1 MAKIRLGT
9 AHILARPAASCG
21 SGTAMASVDRMASLT
36 ETRPETAGGIRGNP
50 AIAVGMVL
58 GSISS
63 VQCGAALATT
73 LFDRVGPAGT
83 VFLRAAFAALIL
95 LTVARRDVLRLRRSE
110 LRDVAL
116 FGVTLAAMNFCF
128 YEAIDRLPLGVA
140 VTFEFSGPL
149 AVAVFGS
156 RRRSDL
162 LWAGLAALGIVLL
175 SGDFGGGAIDLAGAL
190 LALLAGAFWGFYILL
205 SARVGGRSEGLGGL
219 ATAMAISALLVTP
232 FGIAQGGGELGSPAV
247 LVVGL
252 GVGLLSSAIPY
263 ALEIEALRRLPN
275 AVFGVLM
282 SLEPAVAALVG
293 FVALSQGLAW
303 IEAVAI
309 GLVVAASAG
318 ALRSAAT
325 PAPRDG

>member
-1 MAKIRLGT
+1 
-9 AHILARPAASCG
+9 
-21 SGTAMASVDRMASLT
+21 
-36 ETRPETAGGIRGNP
+36 
-50 AIAVGMVL
+50 MVV

-73 LFDRVGPAGT
+73 IFDRVGPAGA
-83 VFLRAAFAALIL
+83 VLLRSGFAALIL
-95 LTVARRDVLRLRRSE
+95 LAVAHRDLRLPRGRE
-110 LRDVAL
+110 LRDVVL
-116 FGVTLAAMNFCF
+116 FGAVLAGMNLSF
-128 YEAIDRLPLGVA
+128 YAAIDRLPLGVA
-140 VTFEFSGPL
+140 VTFEFAGPL

-156 RRRSDL
+156 RKRADL
-162 LWAGLAALGIVLL
+162 LWAGLAAVGIVLL
-175 SGDFGGGAIDLAGAL
+175 SGDFGGGAIDLGGAL
-190 LALLAGAFWGFYILL
+190 LALLAGGFWACYILI

-219 ATAMAISALLVTP
+219 ATAMTISALLVTP
-232 FGIAQGGGELGSPAV
+232 FGIAQGGSELGSAGV
-247 LVVGL
+247 LAAGL

-293 FVALSQGLAW
+293 FVALSQGLVW
-303 IEAVAI
+303 SEAVAI
-309 GLVVAASAG
+309 ALVVGASAG

>member
-1 MAKIRLGT
+1 
-9 AHILARPAASCG
+9 
-21 SGTAMASVDRMASLT
+21 MASVNGMASNAT
-36 ETRPETAGGIRGNP
+36 TSETRPGARDETAGGIRGNP
-50 AIAVGMVL
+50 GIAVAMVL

-73 LFDRVGPAGT
+73 LFGRLGPAGT

-95 LTVARRDVLRLRRSE
+95 LAVARRDVLRLQRHE

-116 FGVTLAAMNFCF
+116 FGVTLAAMNLCF
-128 YEAIDRLPLGVA
+128 YGAIDRLPLGVA

-156 RRRSDL
+156 RRRRDL
-162 LWAGLAALGIVLL
+162 IWAGLAGAGIVLL
-175 SGDFGGGAIDLAGAL
+175 SGDFGGASIDLLGAV
-190 LALLAGAFWGFYILL
+190 LALTAGAFWAAYILL

-219 ATAMAISALLVTP
+219 ALAMAFSALLLAP
-232 FGIAQGGGELGSPAV
+232 
-247 LVVGL
+247 VGL
-252 GVGLLSSAIPY
+252 AAGAGEMGSAEVLAVGLAVGALSSAFPY

-275 AVFGVLM
+275 AVFGVMM

-293 FVALSQGLAW
+293 FIALGQGLNW
-303 IEAVAI
+303 SEAVAI
-309 GLVVAASAG
+309 ALVVAASAG